1 MNYSSFRPEKRPVY
15 FKSYTKYRGGAGFVR
30 RNASEDNTLLSMKFG
45 WKSGS
50 YNGPGDPQLLRD
62 VEAFT
67 KQHKMSS
74 TGGLL
79 DANVTMK
86 LLGFFDTVQG
96 SQASIDFDPA
106 TNALVYGLDLSA
118 VDRKAVAD
126 AAGGG
131 GGGLSTIAIA
141 AIAAVGIV
149 GAIYLLP
156 MRK

>member
-1 MNYSSFRPEKRPVY
+1 
-15 FKSYTKYRGGAGFVR
+15 
-30 RNASEDNTLLSMKFG
+30 
-45 WKSGS
+45 
-50 YNGPGDPQLLRD
+50 
-62 VEAFT
+62 
-67 KQHKMSS
+67 MSS

-118 VDRKAVAD
+118 VDRKAVAE
-126 AAGGG
+126 AAAAGG

>member
-15 FKSYTKYRGGAGFVR
+15 FRSYTKYRGGAGFVR
-30 RNASEDNTLLSMKFG
+30 RNASEDNTSLSMKFG
-45 WKSGS
+45 WRPGS
-50 YNGPGDPQLLRD
+50 YNGAGDPQLSRD

-86 LLGFFDTVQG
+86 LLGFFDRVQG
-96 SQASIDFDPA
+96 TQASIDFDPA

-131 GGGLSTIAIA
+131 GLSTIAIA

>member
-30 RNASEDNTLLSMKFG
+30 RNASEDNTSLSMKFG

-86 LLGFFDTVQG
+86 LLGFFDRVQG

-106 TNALVYGLDLSA
+106 TNALVYGLDLSS
-118 VDRKAVAD
+118 VDRKAVVE
-126 AAGGG
+126 AAAAG

-149 GAIYLLP
+149 GAFYLLP

>member
-1 MNYSSFRPEKRPVY
+1 MNYTNFRPEKRPVY
-15 FKSYTKYRGGAGFVR
+15 FASYRKYRGGAGFAR

-50 YNGPGDPQLLRD
+50 YNTPGDPQLLRD

-67 KQHKMSS
+67 TQHKMSS

-79 DANVTMK
+79 NADVTMK
-86 LLGFFDTVQG
+86 LLGFYDKVQG
-96 SQASIDFDPA
+96 SQSSIDFDPA
-106 TNALVYGLDLSA
+106 TNALVYGLDLSS
-118 VDRKAVAD
+118 VDRKAVA
-126 AAGGG
+126 AAAGG